1 MRIHSEPDGNLEFQI
16 APMVDVIFIL
26 ILFFMCSAG
35 ATKVENELSLKLPGR
50 ISQDQPMRMLDEQII
65 EIDEGGQIILNNQE
79 MNTSALAG
87 TLKRYKGISD
97 DAKSGTVIT
106 ILTAKNT
113 KYQRIIDVLNECAAA
128 KIESVTFM
136 TRPDENKLAS
146 Q

>member
-1 MRIHSEPDGNLEFQI
+1 MRIHSQTQENLEFQI

-35 ATKVENELSLKLPGR
+35 AVKVENELSLKLPGR

-65 EIDEGGQIILNNQE
+65 EIDEDGQIILNNQQ
-79 MNTSALAG
+79 MDTSSLAG
-87 TLKRYKGISD
+87 TLQRYKAISD
-97 DAKSGTVIT
+97 DSKSGTVIT
-106 ILTAKNT
+106 ILTARNT